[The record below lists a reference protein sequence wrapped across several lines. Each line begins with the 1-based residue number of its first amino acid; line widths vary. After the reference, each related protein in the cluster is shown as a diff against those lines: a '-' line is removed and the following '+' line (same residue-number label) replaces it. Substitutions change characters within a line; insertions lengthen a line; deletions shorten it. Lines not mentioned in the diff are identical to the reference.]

1 MQTII
6 LQQMI
11 AEYTFLIP
19 QEKEIEELQSQLREG
34 FSIAD
39 TPFCQALDKAL
50 KHFKVQREAYY
61 GGTFTGNHV
70 HKCLKVLNTHE
81 GYKAKR

>member
-1 MQTII
+1 MHTTI

-19 QEKEIEELQSQLREG
+19 QEKEIEELQAQLRDG
-34 FSIAD
+34 FNID
-39 TPFCQALDKAL
+39 DGPFCQGLDEALQ
-50 KHFKVQREAYY
+50 HFKVQREAYY

-70 HKCLKVLNTHE
+70 HKCLKVLNTLE
-81 GYKAKR
+81 GYRAT